1 MSQGRLDLS
10 RVFELEPHG
19 PDTYVGESPR
29 YEWGRIYGG
38 LVVAQAL
45 RAAVYT
51 VQAEHAV
58 HSLHAYFILG
68 GDLAEPVRYE
78 VDRVRN
84 GRSFTT
90 RRVVA
95 RQSAGAIL
103 TLECSFQ
110 RAEDGPDT
118 QSADMPAGV
127 PDPTALTPSWDA
139 GIERCDFARPKT
151 EPGSM
156 TWVRFPNLLRRDRL
170 TGAAPPEPG
179 GGLRRDRLTGAA
191 PSEPGG
197 GLRRER
203 LADAEPPEP
212 GRGARDPAEAAL
224 HCCALAYL
232 SDMNAMDAITASGV
246 PRPVSQPAWG
256 EGWMGVSL
264 DHAVW
269 FHRPVRSDDW
279 LLLDFTGHGLIR
291 TRGLATGLVFDRRG
305 THVATIAQ
313 EGLLRTRIP
322 SAG

>member
-1 MSQGRLDLS
+1 MEQSRLDLS
-10 RVFELEPHG
+10 RVFSLEPHG
-19 PDTYVGESPR
+19 PDTYVGDSPR

-38 LVVAQAL
+38 LVIAQAL
-45 RAAVYT
+45 RAAIHT
-51 VQAEHAV
+51 VRPEHGV

-68 GDLAEPVRYE
+68 GDPSEPVRYE

-118 QSADMPAGV
+118 QSAAMPAGV
-127 PDPTALTPSWDA
+127 PDPASLKPIWDA
-139 GIERCDFARPKT
+139 GIERLDFVRPER

-156 TWVRFPNLLRRDRL
+156 LWARFP
-170 TGAAPPEPG
+170 GVE
-179 GGLRRDRLTGAA
+179 
-191 PSEPGG
+191 
-197 GLRRER
+197 
-203 LADAEPPEP
+203 
-212 GRGARDPAEAAL
+212 DPVVQP
-224 HCCALAYL
+224 CGLAYL
-232 SDMNAMDAITASGV
+232 SDLDAMGAIIASGASRTI
-246 PRPVSQPAWG
+246 PQQD
-256 EGWMGVSL
+256 GWMGVSL

-279 LLLDFTGHGLIR
+279 LLFDFSGHGVIR
-291 TRGLATGLVFDRRG
+291 TRGLATGLVFDRSG

-313 EGLLRTRIP
+313 EGLLRTKQ
-322 SAG
+322 SAPAR

>member
-1 MSQGRLDLS
+1 MSQARLDLS
-10 RVFELEPHG
+10 RIFELEPHG

-29 YEWGRIYGG
+29 YEWGRVYGG

-45 RAAVYT
+45 RAAVLT

-110 RAEDGPDT
+110 RAELGPDT
-118 QSADMPAGV
+118 QSAVAPPGV
-127 PDPTALTPSWDA
+127 PSPDSLTPIWDA
-139 GIERCDFARPKT
+139 GIERCDFARKKS

-156 TWVRFPNLLRRDRL
+156 TWARFPWPLGD
-170 TGAAPPEPG
+170 AP
-179 GGLRRDRLTGAA
+179 
-191 PSEPGG
+191 
-197 GLRRER
+197 
-203 LADAEPPEP
+203 
-212 GRGARDPAEAAL
+212 AL
-224 HCCALAYL
+224 HACALTYL
-232 SDMNAMDAITASGV
+232 SDMNAMDAIVASRASG
-246 PRPVSQPAWG
+246 PKPG
-256 EGWMGVSL
+256 EPFGSDWMGVSL

-269 FHRPVRSDDW
+269 FHRPVSADDW
-279 LLLDFTGHGLIR
+279 LLIDFTGHGLIR

-313 EGLLRTRIP
+313 EGLLRTRRTEKT
-322 SAG
+322 

>member
-1 MSQGRLDLS
+1 MSQARLDLS

-45 RAAVYT
+45 RAAVLT

-118 QSADMPAGV
+118 QSAVMPRDV
-127 PDPTALTPSWDA
+127 PTPDGLEPIWDA
-139 GIERCDFARPKT
+139 GIERCDFKRPKA

-156 TWVRFPNLLRRDRL
+156 TWARFPWKL
-170 TGAAPPEPG
+170 GE
-179 GGLRRDRLTGAA
+179 
-191 PSEPGG
+191 SQ
-197 GLRRER
+197 
-203 LADAEPPEP
+203 
-212 GRGARDPAEAAL
+212 AL
-224 HCCALAYL
+224 HACALAYL
-232 SDMNAMDAITASGV
+232 SDMNAMDAITASGAL
-246 PRPVSQPAWG
+246 RPASQQVWG

-279 LLLDFTGHGLIR
+279 LLVDFSGHGLIR
-291 TRGLATGLVFDRRG
+291 TRGLATGLVFDRSG

-313 EGLLRTRIP
+313 EGLLRMKRSP
-322 SAG
+322 AG

>member
-1 MSQGRLDLS
+1 MSQARLDLS
-10 RVFELEPHG
+10 RIFELEPHG

-29 YEWGRIYGG
+29 YEWSRIYGG

-45 RAAVYT
+45 CAALHT
-51 VQAEHAV
+51 VRPEHGV

-68 GDLAEPVRYE
+68 GDLGEPVRYE

-110 RAEDGPDT
+110 RLEDGPDT
-118 QSADMPAGV
+118 QSAAMPAGV
-127 PDPTALTPSWDA
+127 PDPAQLSVIWDN
-139 GIERCDFARPKT
+139 GVEWCDIPRKRT
-151 EPGSM
+151 DPGHM
-156 TWVRFPNLLRRDRL
+156 IWVRYPQRL
-170 TGAAPPEPG
+170 ESQAQNA
-179 GGLRRDRLTGAA
+179 
-191 PSEPGG
+191 
-197 GLRRER
+197 
-203 LADAEPPEP
+203 
-212 GRGARDPAEAAL
+212 
-224 HCCALAYL
+224 CALAYL
-232 SDMNAMDAITASGV
+232 SDMNAMDAIVAS
-246 PRPVSQPAWG
+246 RPGGPAPGQAWG
-256 EGWMGVSL
+256 SEWMGVSI

-269 FHRPVRSDDW
+269 FHRPVRADDW

-313 EGLLRTRIP
+313 EGLLRTRKVL
-322 SAG
+322 G